1 LREKDNLGCTITPRG
16 FPWREIFNFNAA
28 TAGATL
34 PSPLPIS
41 NSFRNAVIRPRNV
54 ASHAGPLER
63 ATRGAPATAPVRHRE
78 ALWFVQV
85 VGSLQPCLLN
95 RVATGQFIAGTA
107 TRHAK
112 EVVADREDGNSSDLC
127 PDSSAEW
134 MRRNRDAAM
143 SHRNAPGICRWLSVD
158 GFIFAARSP
167 EIAGN
172 LSLFPLMQG

>member
-1 LREKDNLGCTITPRG
+1 
-16 FPWREIFNFNAA
+16 NFNAA
-28 TAGATL
+28 IAGATL

-78 ALWFVQV
+78 ALLFVRA

-95 RVATGQFIAGTA
+95 RVATGQFTAGTA

-112 EVVADREDGNSSDLC
+112 EVADREDGNASDLV
-127 PDSSAEW
+127 
-134 MRRNRDAAM
+134 RR
-143 SHRNAPGICRWLSVD
+143 HPRNGCAGIETR
-158 GFIFAARSP
+158 R
-167 EIAGN
+167 
-172 LSLFPLMQG
+172 